1 MLRLI
6 SVKKLFKVNKVR
18 IRFLDNQLVI
28 FFFSFLVTNFV
39 PFPNSHSLFQFYLLL
54 KQNFCVGFILS
65 TGMQLTGQVKLH
77 LTSVSLFHK
86 H

>member
-28 FFFSFLVTNFV
+28 FFFFFFGNQLCSPPQLPQFVSVLSSFKAEFLCWIYSFYWYATDRSSKASFDLRFLV
-39 PFPNSHSLFQFYLLL
+39 S
-54 KQNFCVGFILS
+54 
-65 TGMQLTGQVKLH
+65 
-77 LTSVSLFHK
+77 
-86 H
+86 